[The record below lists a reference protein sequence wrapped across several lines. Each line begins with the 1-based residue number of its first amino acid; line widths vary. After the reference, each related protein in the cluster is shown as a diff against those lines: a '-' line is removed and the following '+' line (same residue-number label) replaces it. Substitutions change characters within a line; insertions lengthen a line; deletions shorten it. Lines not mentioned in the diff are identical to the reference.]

1 MIVTYEVTLSIQRL
15 IQNQGKELSEPTWDV
30 IIDILLAIAK
40 NNGKSLACFNNN
52 HKNSIYFT

>member
-30 IIDILLAIAK
+30 IIDILSAIAK
-40 NNGKSLACFNNN
+40 NNGKVLLKF
-52 HKNSIYFT
+52 IY